1 MTTIVLADDHE
12 LIRESV
18 ASLLGEVPNLHVVSQ
33 CINGRQLIKSV
44 ERFHPNVVITDISM
58 PELNGVEAVKQI
70 RKISPATRIIAL
82 SIYID
87 EVYIKDMIDAGVSGY
102 VVKSGAA
109 RDLIEAI
116 RNGSRGKIFFSS
128 IIVDIAAKIQN
139 SKSNNKKFS
148 LVTEL
153 LLTTREREVL
163 QLIGE
168 GFSSTEIGLRLNI
181 AVSTVKTHRNNLMDK
196 LSVRDIAGLTRH
208 SIRLKLVNIE

>member
-18 ASLLGEVPNLHVVSQ
+18 ASLLREVPNFQVVSQ

-44 ERFHPNVVITDISM
+44 DRFHPNVVITDISM
-58 PELNGVEAVKQI
+58 PELNGIEAVKQI

-128 IIVDIAAKIQN
+128 IIVDVAAKIQN
-139 SKSNNKKFS
+139 SKSNNKK
-148 LVTEL
+148 
-153 LLTTREREVL
+153 
-163 QLIGE
+163 
-168 GFSSTEIGLRLNI
+168 NY
-181 AVSTVKTHRNNLMDK
+181 LM
-196 LSVRDIAGLTRH
+196 
-208 SIRLKLVNIE
+208 

>member
-58 PELNGVEAVKQI
+58 PELNGIEAVKQI

>member
-1 MTTIVLADDHE
+1 MTSIVLADDHE

-18 ASLLGEVPNLHVVSQ
+18 ASLLREVPNFHIVSQ

-44 ERFHPNVVITDISM
+44 DRFHPNVVITDISM

-87 EVYIKDMIDAGVSGY
+87 EVYIKNMIDAGVSGY

-116 RNGSRGKIFFSS
+116 RNGSRGKLFFSS
-128 IIVDIAAKIQN
+128 TIEDVAAKIQN
-139 SKSNNKKFS
+139 SKNNNKEVS
-148 LVTEL
+148 LVTKHM
-153 LLTTREREVL
+153 LTTREREVL

-168 GFSSTEIGLRLNI
+168 GFSSTEIGLKLNI
-181 AVSTVKTHRNNLMDK
+181 SVTTVKTHRNNLMDK
-196 LSVRDIAGLTRH
+196 LYVRDIAGLTRH
-208 SIRLKLVNIE
+208 SIRLKLVNVE

>member
-18 ASLLGEVPNLHVVSQ
+18 ASLLREVPNFHIVSQ
-33 CINGRQLIKSV
+33 CIDGRQLIKSV
-44 ERFHPNVVITDISM
+44 DRFHPNVVVTDISM

-87 EVYIKDMIDAGVSGY
+87 EVNIKNMINAGVSGY

-116 RNGSRGKIFFSS
+116 RNGSRGKLFFSS
-128 IIVDIAAKIQN
+128 TIEDVAAKIQN
-139 SKSNNKKFS
+139 SKNNNKKIS
-148 LVTEL
+148 LVTEPM
-153 LLTTREREVL
+153 LTTREREVL

-168 GFSSTEIGLRLNI
+168 GFSSTEIGLKLNI
-181 AVSTVKTHRNNLMDK
+181 SVTTVKTHRNNLMDK
-196 LSVRDIAGLTRH
+196 LDVRDIAGLTRN
-208 SIRLKLVNIE
+208 SIRLKLVNVE

>member
-1 MTTIVLADDHE
+1 MTSIVLADDHE

-18 ASLLGEVPNLHVVSQ
+18 ASLLREVPNFHIVSQ

-44 ERFHPNVVITDISM
+44 DRFHPNVVITDISM

-87 EVYIKDMIDAGVSGY
+87 EVYIKNMIDAGVSGY

-116 RNGSRGKIFFSS
+116 RNGSRGKLFFSS
-128 IIVDIAAKIQN
+128 TIEAVAAKIQN
-139 SKSNNKKFS
+139 SKNNNKKVS
-148 LVTEL
+148 LVTKHM
-153 LLTTREREVL
+153 LTTREREVL

-168 GFSSTEIGLRLNI
+168 GFSSTEIGLKLNI
-181 AVSTVKTHRNNLMDK
+181 SVTTVKTHRNNLMDK
-196 LSVRDIAGLTRH
+196 LDVRDIAGLTRH
-208 SIRLKLVNIE
+208 SIRLKLVNVE

>member
-18 ASLLGEVPNLHVVSQ
+18 ASLLREVPNFHVVSQ

-44 ERFHPNVVITDISM
+44 ARFHPNVVITDVSM
-58 PELNGVEAVKQI
+58 PELNGIEAVKQI

-87 EVYIKDMIDAGVSGY
+87 EVYIKDMVDAGVSGY

-116 RNGSRGKIFFSS
+116 RNGSRGRIFFSS
-128 IIVDIAAKIQN
+128 IIVDVAAKIQN

-168 GFSSTEIGLRLNI
+168 GFSSTEIGLKLNI
-181 AVSTVKTHRNNLMDK
+181 SVSTVKTHRNNLMDK
-196 LSVRDIAGLTRH
+196 LNVRDIAGLTRH